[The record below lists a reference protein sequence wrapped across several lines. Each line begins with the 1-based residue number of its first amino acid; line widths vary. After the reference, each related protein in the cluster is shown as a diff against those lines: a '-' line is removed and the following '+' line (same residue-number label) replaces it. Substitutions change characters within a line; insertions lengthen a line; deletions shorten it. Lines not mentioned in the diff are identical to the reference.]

1 MSKTKDGENILKN
14 KEEKENAK
22 ETEAEVIQQPGTEK
36 KTVEAKKEKAKEEA
50 KKEKEVVT
58 NTKWEMREIDSVDTL
73 VKTETIMSG
82 NVTILRSYIADKTK
96 PSQNKL
102 TCEPEWIKI
111 KETRNGKVVF
121 GGDNVD
127 LGKKCSYCEERNTK
141 VQNTTKKVEGE
152 EGRKE
157 HVIVTDIVKKN
168 GSELVTVAED
178 GKVIEETLN
187 GESTAQDC
195 AECGTVD
202 QKIVDEAEK
211 MKSNLFGLGSDFF
224 KGVVEMKHNQ
234 ENGGNIPEL
243 DGILGGLDNYQ
254 SSGSSSR
261 WSSKW
266 SSKQGSSGSSS
277 WHSAGGRGQGEG
289 EGSPHHGQQD
299 SCMAQCT
306 AQCGTAAGAGAG
318 AGAGGQYGGGGITL
332 GSGPGKQTKERGRQ
346 HSDRRIQGDGRK
358 KWWET

>member
-36 KTVEAKKEKAKEEA
+36 KNVESKGEANKKEKAKEVA

-195 AECGTVD
+195 AECGIVD

-211 MKSNLFGLGSDFF
+211 MKSNIFGLGSDFF
-224 KGVVEMKHNQ
+224 KGVVEVRHKQDN
-234 ENGGNIPEL
+234 NIPEL
-243 DGILGGLDNYQ
+243 DAILEGKK
-254 SSGSSSR
+254 SSGSSSKWGSSWSSE
-261 WSSKW
+261 WSSKR
-266 SSKQGSSGSSS
+266 GSSGSSS
-277 WHSAGGRGQGEG
+277 WHSAGGLGQGEG

-306 AQCGTAAGAGAG
+306 AQCG

-332 GSGPGKQTKERGRQ
+332 GSGPGKQTKENYE
-346 HSDRRIQGDGRK
+346 RRIQGDGRR
-358 KWWET
+358 KWWEK

>member
-1 MSKTKDGENILKN
+1 MSKTKDGENILNN

-22 ETEAEVIQQPGTEK
+22 ETEAEVIKQPGTEK

-211 MKSNLFGLGSDFF
+211 MKSNIFGLGSDFF
-224 KGVVEMKHNQ
+224 KGVVEVRHKQDN
-234 ENGGNIPEL
+234 NIPEL
-243 DGILGGLDNYQ
+243 DAILEGKK
-254 SSGSSSR
+254 SSGSSSKWGSS
-261 WSSKW
+261 WSSQW

-306 AQCGTAAGAGAG
+306 AQCGAA
-318 AGAGGQYGGGGITL
+318 AGGQYGGGGITL
-332 GSGPGKQTKERGRQ
+332 GSGPGKQTKENYE
-346 HSDRRIQGDGRK
+346 RRIQGDGRR
-358 KWWET
+358 KWWEK

>member
-36 KTVEAKKEKAKEEA
+36 KNVESKGEANKKEKAKEVA

-211 MKSNLFGLGSDFF
+211 MKSNIFGLGSDFF
-224 KGVVEMKHNQ
+224 KGVVEVRHKQDN
-234 ENGGNIPEL
+234 NIPEL
-243 DGILGGLDNYQ
+243 DAILEGKK
-254 SSGSSSR
+254 SSGSSSKWGSS
-261 WSSKW
+261 WSSQW

-277 WHSAGGRGQGEG
+277 WHSAGGLGQGEG
-289 EGSPHHGQQD
+289 KGSPHYGQQD

-306 AQCGTAAGAGAG
+306 AQCGAA
-318 AGAGGQYGGGGITL
+318 AGGQYGGGGITL
-332 GSGPGKQTKERGRQ
+332 GSGPGKQTKENYE
-346 HSDRRIQGDGRK
+346 RRIQGDGRR
-358 KWWET
+358 KWWEK

>member
-36 KTVEAKKEKAKEEA
+36 KNVESKGEANKKEKAKEVA

-195 AECGTVD
+195 AECGIVD

-211 MKSNLFGLGSDFF
+211 MKSNIFGLGSDFF
-224 KGVVEMKHNQ
+224 KGVVEVRHKQDN
-234 ENGGNIPEL
+234 NIPEL
-243 DGILGGLDNYQ
+243 DAILEGKK
-254 SSGSSSR
+254 SSGSSS
-261 WSSKW
+261 KW
-266 SSKQGSSGSSS
+266 GSS
-277 WHSAGGRGQGEG
+277 
-289 EGSPHHGQQD
+289 
-299 SCMAQCT
+299 
-306 AQCGTAAGAGAG
+306 
-318 AGAGGQYGGGGITL
+318 
-332 GSGPGKQTKERGRQ
+332 
-346 HSDRRIQGDGRK
+346 
-358 KWWET
+358 

>member
-1 MSKTKDGENILKN
+1 MDGESILKN

-36 KTVEAKKEKAKEEA
+36 KNVESKGEANKKEKAKEVA

-202 QKIVDEAEK
+202 QKIVEEAEK
-211 MKSNLFGLGSDFF
+211 MKSNIFGLGSDFF
-224 KGVVEMKHNQ
+224 KGVVEVKHNQ
-234 ENGGNIPEL
+234 ENNIPEL
-243 DGILGGLDNYQ
+243 DAILEGKK
-254 SSGSSSR
+254 SSGSSSKWGSSWSSQ
-261 WSSKW
+261 WSSKH
-266 SSKQGSSGSSS
+266 GSSGSSS
-277 WHSAGGRGQGEG
+277 WHSAGGLGQGEG
-289 EGSPHHGQQD
+289 EGSLHHGQQD

-306 AQCGTAAGAGAG
+306 AQCGAGAG

-332 GSGPGKQTKERGRQ
+332 GSGPGKQTKENYE
-346 HSDRRIQGDGRK
+346 RRIQGDGRR
-358 KWWET
+358 KWWEK

>member
-36 KTVEAKKEKAKEEA
+36 KNVESKGEANKKEKAKEVA

-73 VKTETIMSG
+73 VKTETIISG

-211 MKSNLFGLGSDFF
+211 MKSNIFGLGSDFF
-224 KGVVEMKHNQ
+224 KGVVEVRHKQ
-234 ENGGNIPEL
+234 ENNIPDL
-243 DGILGGLDNYQ
+243 DAILEGKK
-254 SSGSSSR
+254 SSGSSSKWGSS
-261 WSSKW
+261 WSSQW

-306 AQCGTAAGAGAG
+306 AQCG

-332 GSGPGKQTKERGRQ
+332 GSGPGKQTKERGGQ

>member
-1 MSKTKDGENILKN
+1 MDGESILKN

-36 KTVEAKKEKAKEEA
+36 KNVESKGEANKKEKAKEEA

-202 QKIVDEAEK
+202 QKIVEEAEK
-211 MKSNLFGLGSDFF
+211 MKSNIFGLGSDFF
-224 KGVVEMKHNQ
+224 KGVVEVKHNQ
-234 ENGGNIPEL
+234 ENNIPEL
-243 DGILGGLDNYQ
+243 DAILEGKK
-254 SSGSSSR
+254 SSGSSSKWGSS
-261 WSSKW
+261 WSSQW

-277 WHSAGGRGQGEG
+277 WHSAGGLGQGEG
-289 EGSPHHGQQD
+289 EGSLHHGQQD

-306 AQCGTAAGAGAG
+306 AQCGAA
-318 AGAGGQYGGGGITL
+318 AGGQYGGGGITL
-332 GSGPGKQTKERGRQ
+332 GSGPGKQTKENYE
-346 HSDRRIQGDGRK
+346 RRIQGDGRR
-358 KWWET
+358 KWWEK

>member
-22 ETEAEVIQQPGTEK
+22 ETEAEVINQPGTEPK
-36 KTVEAKKEKAKEEA
+36 NVKAKGEAKKEKAKEEA

-58 NTKWEMREIDSVDTL
+58 NTKWEMREIGSVDTL

-211 MKSNLFGLGSDFF
+211 MKSNIFGLGSDFF
-224 KGVVEMKHNQ
+224 KGVVEVRHRQ
-234 ENGGNIPEL
+234 ENNIPDL
-243 DGILGGLDNYQ
+243 DAILEGKK
-254 SSGSSSR
+254 SSGSSSKWGSS
-261 WSSKW
+261 WSSQW

-289 EGSPHHGQQD
+289 EGSLHHGQQD

-306 AQCGTAAGAGAG
+306 AQCGAGA

-332 GSGPGKQTKERGRQ
+332 GSGPGKQTKENYE
-346 HSDRRIQGDGRK
+346 RRIQGDGRR
-358 KWWET
+358 KWWEK